1 VAGDTDTGERT
12 QTDEAVTSPRELLS
26 VYLRGVAMGAAD
38 TVPGVSGGTIAL
50 IVGVYERLVRA
61 ITALDPQVLAHVP
74 RLHRPEGR
82 AALWRDLHRMDALF
96 LFALG
101 LGVVTA
107 VVSVS
112 RVVYTAAQVYEP
124 QTFAFFFGLIGAS
137 AVVLRNQLSLQ
148 SSGRVLAAVTGFA
161 LAFLLAGASG
171 SGALGHS
178 VPVVFL
184 AGAVAI
190 SAMVLPGVSG
200 AFILL
205 LLGQYTFLTG
215 TLKRFVDDLL
225 AAATGPPPDGLAA
238 GAVVVVTFVAGAL
251 LGLLTVAHLIRRALD
266 RYRAA
271 TLTFLVSLMIG
282 SLRLPVETIVDGVRV
297 WSPVAGLTIL
307 LAAAVGAG
315 AVLLLDHYTD
325 DLEYA

>member
-1 VAGDTDTGERT
+1 MAGDTH
-12 QTDEAVTSPRELLS
+12 TDERAQTAESTTGPRELVS
-26 VYLRGVAMGAAD
+26 VYLKGIAMGAAD

-82 AALWRDLHRMDALF
+82 AALWHDLRRMDAFF
-96 LFALG
+96 LLALG
-101 LGVVTA
+101 LGVVTS
-107 VVSVS
+107 VVSIS
-112 RVVYTAAQVYEP
+112 RVVYTASQVYEP

-137 AVVLRNQLSLQ
+137 AIVLWEQLSLG
-148 SSGRVLAAVTGFA
+148 SPGRVLAALTGFA

-171 SGALGHS
+171 SGALGHGI
-178 VPVVFL
+178 PVVFL
-184 AGAVAI
+184 AGTVAI

-225 AAATGPPPDGLAA
+225 AAAVGPTPDGLAT

-251 LGLLTVAHLIRRALD
+251 VGLLSVAHLIRRALD

-297 WSPVAGLTIL
+297 WSPATALSIAASGAAG
-307 LAAAVGAG
+307 AAAVL
-315 AVLLLDHYTD
+315 VLDRYTD